1 MPTSASSRCAPWAT
15 STSTGAPWTVVAGT
29 GGRSLIPF
37 SSVHRNSSARALVYG
52 VYKMVLYPDR
62 WVGALKATDG
72 TTRDLRSIGC
82 H

>member
-1 MPTSASSRCAPWAT
+1 
-15 STSTGAPWTVVAGT
+15 VIAGT

-62 WVGALKATDG
+62 WVGAHKGTDG
-72 TTRDLRSIGC
+72 VTRDLRSIGC